1 MLKIVTDSAADL
13 LPSERDELGISVV
26 PLRIQFPEGMVSS
39 EDISR
44 DDFYNRLEAMW
55 PHIPT
60 TSLPPPGEFTK
71 LYRKIAE
78 QNKDILSIH
87 ISSGLSNTFESA
99 TVGARDVEKATIDL
113 VDSMTLSGGQRFQVL
128 SAAFSTRLGKSK
140 QEILDQLDRIRKSTE
155 TIYTLDT
162 MSYLAKGGRIGRV
175 QALAGALLNI
185 KPLIHVDRADGK
197 YSAIGKERTIARAM
211 GAIASYLAKEFGDT
225 RLWVSVMH
233 GQAADYADQLTQL
246 LREKINIE
254 KLETL
259 RISPVLGVHT
269 GPKIVG
275 ASVVPISLM
284 EVPD

>member
-1 MLKIVTDSAADL
+1 MIRIVTDSAADL
-13 LPSERDELGISVV
+13 TPEECEALGIVVV
-26 PLRIQFPEGMVSS
+26 PLRIQFPEGVVNS

-55 PHIPT
+55 PQIPST
-60 TSLPPPGEFTK
+60 TLPSPSMFTDS
-71 LYRKIAE
+71 YRQIVKQDKE
-78 QNKDILSIH
+78 ILSIH
-87 ISSGLSNTFESA
+87 ISSGLSNTIESA
-99 TVGARDVEKATIDL
+99 SLGAREVPEAEIEI

-128 SAAFSTRLGKSK
+128 SATLAARAGKRK
-140 QEILDQLDRIRKSTE
+140 DQIIDQLDRIRKSTE

-185 KPLIHVDRADGK
+185 KPIIHVDRTDGK
-197 YSAIGKERTIARAM
+197 YSAVGRERTLTRALE
-211 GAIASYLAKEFGDT
+211 AIASHIAKEFGGT

-233 GQAADYADQLTQL
+233 GQAADYADQLAQL
-246 LREKINIE
+246 LRAKINIG

-275 ASVVPISLM
+275 ASVVPIALM
-284 EVPD
+284 ESQD